1 MIHQVTDLLLEGA
14 TALLDRLIL
23 VFLLRVLI
31 EDSIVLLLLVDVA
44 LRWRLLH
51 RD

>member
-14 TALLDRLIL
+14 TMLLDRVKL

-31 EDSIVLLLLVDVA
+31 EDSTVLLLLVDVA